1 MTIRTTPS
9 PASSTG
15 RKHPA
20 GGNQILQRSSRNLA
34 LSTFVSRF
42 LGFFR
47 EILTADIIGG
57 GLLMSAW
64 VLASTFANMCRR
76 ILGEGALGTALVPIL
91 AQSLETEGGKRA
103 EERFSTVFIWL
114 TFLLAAIT
122 LLVALPACLLAPHV
136 SSPMWN
142 LALRLTPIVMPY
154 TIFIC
159 MVGIMGSFANALREF
174 FLPSLTAILQNAV
187 IIAALFFCCP
197 LFADGKDKLS
207 VLACAVLIA
216 GVLEFLLMYAVLRWK
231 KMRIRLEWK
240 VFSDFSMLRETWKL
254 AFYGI
259 VGASALQASLLVDR
273 TIASFLGEY
282 APAALYNSDR
292 LVYLPIGIFAM
303 AFGTVSLPEMSRAAA
318 RGDHSRML
326 GMMFFSLRNLL
337 FITIPLAVFMFVF
350 GEALIRLFF
359 YRGAFG
365 DAALQATTYAFS
377 FYVLGIPSFAAMKI
391 TLMGF
396 YARKD
401 MRTPL
406 QVSLFCI
413 VLNVILNLILMWPL
427 KQGGIALA
435 TVLSSLLNNLILLWI
450 LKKIFR
456 QIPFRSTGLLCGKLA
471 AFSILGVLPAYF
483 CFEWMTG
490 LLEKTFPS
498 PASAAETEL
507 LKKLIDFGIHLI
519 PLFCAGIVFGAVFL
533 AAGLLFRLPE
543 TGNFLAHLPL
553 PRRKKAK
560 AFPEEKEEEYGE
572 RTQNP
577 MPDKRQSN
585 REDVSE
591 EPGMKNQE

>member
-1 MTIRTTPS
+1 
-9 PASSTG
+9 
-15 RKHPA
+15 
-20 GGNQILQRSSRNLA
+20 
-34 LSTFVSRF
+34 
-42 LGFFR
+42 
-47 EILTADIIGG
+47 
-57 GLLMSAW
+57 MSAW

-91 AQSLETEGGKRA
+91 AQSLETEGERRT
-103 EERFSTVFIWL
+103 EERFSTIFIWL

-122 LLVALPACLLAPHV
+122 LLVALPAYLLAPYV
-136 SSPMWN
+136 RSPMWN

-197 LFADGKDKLS
+197 LYPDGKDKLS

-216 GVLEFLLMYAVLRWK
+216 GVLEFLLMYGILRWK
-231 KMRIRLEWK
+231 KMRIRLTRQA
-240 VFSDFSMLRETWKL
+240 FLDIPMLKETWKL

-318 RGDHSRML
+318 RGEYCRML
-326 GMMFFSLRNLL
+326 EMMFFSLRNLL

-350 GEALIRLFF
+350 GEELIRLFF

-365 DAALQATTYAFS
+365 DAALHATTYAFS
-377 FYVLGIPSFAAMKI
+377 FYVLGIPSFAVMKI

-401 MRTPL
+401 MKTPL

-413 VLNVILNLILMWPL
+413 VLNLILNLILMWPL

-435 TVLSSLLNNLILLWI
+435 TVLSSLLNNLILLSI
-450 LKKIFR
+450 LNRIFKG
-456 QIPFRSTGLLCGKLA
+456 IPFFETGVLCGKLA
-471 AFSILGVLPAYF
+471 LFSILGLPPAYF
-483 CFEWMTG
+483 CFERMTG
-490 LLEKTFPS
+490 LLEKIFPS
-498 PASAAETEL
+498 PASAVETEL

-519 PLFCAGIVFGAVFL
+519 PLFCAGIVFGVVFL

-543 TGNFLAHLPL
+543 AGSFLAQMHIPL
-553 PRRKKAK
+553 PGRGKT
-560 AFPEEKEEEYGE
+560 PKESSGE
-572 RTQNP
+572 
-577 MPDKRQSN
+577 
-585 REDVSE
+585 
-591 EPGMKNQE
+591 